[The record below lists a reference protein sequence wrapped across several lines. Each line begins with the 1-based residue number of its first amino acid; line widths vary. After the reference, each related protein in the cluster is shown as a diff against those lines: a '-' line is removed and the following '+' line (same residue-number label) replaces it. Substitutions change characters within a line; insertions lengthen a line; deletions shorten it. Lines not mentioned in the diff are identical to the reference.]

1 MDVKHVNHIKLQK
14 LSQSQAEPT
23 TPKCVTP
30 EKKTVAQIILAKV
43 DLFTQVNFKFRALC
57 STLSVANQGLS
68 GRS

>member
-30 EKKTVAQIILAKV
+30 EKK
-43 DLFTQVNFKFRALC
+43 N
-57 STLSVANQGLS
+57 S
-68 GRS
+68 GTNYSGEGWSFHSG